1 MTSRVW
7 TDVDYE
13 RDGKQ
18 VGWLYLP
25 HSVTRSGYG
34 HLATPVAVLKNGNA
48 GPTVLL
54 MAGNHGDEYEGQ
66 IALARLI
73 RTLDPARLSGRL
85 ILLPMANVAAAAAG
99 VRVSPLDG
107 GNLNRAFPGDADGGP
122 TSAMAHYYATVLFP
136 LASALIDLHSGG
148 TSMNYLP
155 FASYCRS
162 GDAATDARSH
172 ALLEAFAAP
181 LSIVWDAV
189 DQRMAEMEASRRRLA
204 AISGE
209 FGGGATVTPS
219 GLAIVERGLSSALA
233 HLGMLASDPPAK
245 VENSRWLEIPNAAF
259 YVYAASAGV
268 FEPLVALGQTV
279 AAGDP
284 CGLIHF
290 VEEPLREP
298 VLCRFGVPGLVVC
311 MRQPARV
318 ERGDCLAHLARDVE

>member
-7 TDVDYE
+7 SDVDYE

-34 HLATPVAVLKNGNA
+34 HLATPVGVLKNGDA

-54 MAGNHGDEYEGQ
+54 MGGNHGDEYEGQ
-66 IALARLI
+66 VALARLI
-73 RTLDPARLSGRL
+73 RTLDPARLAGRL
-85 ILLPMANVAAAAAG
+85 IILPMANAAAAAAG
-99 VRVSPLDG
+99 VRVSPHDG
-107 GNLNRAFPGDADGGP
+107 GNLNRAFPGDPDGTP
-122 TSAMAHYYATVLFP
+122 TSAMAHYYANVLFP

-172 ALLEAFAAP
+172 ALVEAFGAP

-189 DQRMAEMEASRRRLA
+189 DQRMAEMEASRRKLA

-209 FGGGATVTPS
+209 FGGGATVAPS
-219 GLAIVERGLSSALA
+219 ALAIVERGLGNALA
-233 HLGMLASDPPAK
+233 NLGLLPADRP
-245 VENSRWLEIPNAAF
+245 EQRSNTRWLEIPNSAF
-259 YVYAASAGV
+259 YVFSTSTGV
-268 FEPLVALGQTV
+268 FEPLVELGQTV
-279 AAGDP
+279 EAGDP
-284 CGLIHF
+284 CGLVHF
-290 VEEPLREP
+290 IDEPLREP
-298 VLCRFGVPGLVVC
+298 IV
-311 MRQPARV
+311 
-318 ERGDCLAHLARDVE
+318 H